1 MMYPLSLR
9 ANDFAVGTVYTHFLA
24 VDFADTYA
32 ISFTCFG
39 VVQRN
44 VRNMNRHGFLFETAL
59 RAGHRIRLNMLR
71 YNVNTF
77 DQYTVAIYVQ
87 YGATAC
93 FIAPCQYDNFVA
105 FTDFLHILGS
115 FQHFW
120 CQRHDLHELLGTQ
133 LARNGAE
140 ETSTNRLQLSV

>member
-9 ANDFAVGTVYTHFLA
+9 AIAFAVETVDTHSLA
-24 VDFADTYA
+24 VVFADTYA
-32 ISFTCFG
+32 VSFTCFG

-44 VRNMNRHGFLFETAL
+44 VRNMTRRGFLFETAV
-59 RAGHRIRLNMLR
+59 RSGHRIRLNMLR

-77 DQYTVAIYVQ
+77 DQYTVGIYVQ

-115 FQHFW
+115 LQHF
-120 CQRHDLHELLGTQ
+120 
-133 LARNGAE
+133 
-140 ETSTNRLQLSV
+140 